1 MKHLICEYKGEVA
14 EVRLNRPEIHNA
26 FNEILI
32 AELTDTFAELG
43 TKDKVRIVVLSGEG
57 KSFCA
62 GADLNWMSRMK
73 NYTIE
78 QNIADGRKLAE
89 MFHTI
94 NECPK
99 TIIAK
104 VHGAALGGG
113 MGLVAVCDYAIAS
126 RDTKFGVTETQIGL
140 IPAVISPFVIAKIGE
155 SHARAW
161 FLSGNRFNA
170 VQAERINLIH
180 EIAPDDSML
189 LPRTLN
195 AVRDFL
201 NAAPGAMREA
211 KKLITD
217 VLALKGDREALIAHT
232 SQLIAHRRVT
242 AEAQEGMESLLTK
255 TKPSWHRG

>member
-26 FNEILI
+26 FNETLI
-32 AELTDTFAELG
+32 AELTDTFVELG

-73 NYTIE
+73 NYTLE

>member
-1 MKHLICEYKGEVA
+1 MKHLICEHKGEVA

-26 FNEILI
+26 FNETLI
-32 AELTDTFAELG
+32 AELTETFAELG

-62 GADLNWMSRMK
+62 GADLNWMSKMK

-99 TIIAK
+99 TVIAR

-180 EIAPDDSML
+180 EIAPDSSML
-189 LPRTLN
+189 QPHMLN
-195 AVRDFL
+195 AIRDFL
-201 NAAPGAMREA
+201 NAAPGAAREA

-232 SQLIAHRRVT
+232 SQLIAQRRVT

>member
-14 EVRLNRPEIHNA
+14 EVRLNRPEVHNA
-26 FNEILI
+26 FNETLI
-32 AELTDTFAELG
+32 AELTETFADLG
-43 TKDKVRIVVLSGEG
+43 TKDKVRVVVMSGEG

-73 NYTIE
+73 NYTLE

-99 TIIAK
+99 MVIAK

-113 MGLVAVCDYAIAS
+113 MGLVAVCDFAIAS
-126 RDTKFGVTETQIGL
+126 RDTKFGVPETQMGL
-140 IPAVISPFVIAKIGE
+140 IPAVISPFVLAKIGE

-180 EIAPDDSML
+180 DIAPDSSML
-189 LPRTLN
+189 QPHTLN
-195 AVRDFL
+195 AIRDFL
-201 NAAPGAMREA
+201 NAAPGAAREA

-217 VLALKGDREALIAHT
+217 VLALKGDREALITHT
-232 SQLIAHRRVT
+232 SQLIAHRRIT
-242 AEAQEGMESLLTK
+242 AEAQEGMEAVLTK

>member
-26 FNEILI
+26 FNETLI

-43 TKDKVRIVVLSGEG
+43 TKDKVRVVVLSGEG

-62 GADLNWMSRMK
+62 GADLNWMSKMK
-73 NYTIE
+73 NYTVE

-99 TIIAK
+99 TVIAK

-113 MGLVAVCDYAIAS
+113 MGLVAVCDYAVAS

-140 IPAVISPFVIAKIGE
+140 IPAVISPFIIAKIGE

-217 VLALKGDREALIAHT
+217 VLTMKGDREALIAHT
-232 SQLIAHRRVT
+232 SELIAHRRIT
-242 AEAQEGMESLLTK
+242 PEAQEGMESLLTK